1 MWEKTNSNKL
11 QLTSKKTEDVFRLY
25 LDMLFQFT
33 INSDDLVRVSQTYID
48 GIKNSEKLSI
58 EDKNILLISFDT
70 AINSMQL
77 WEEEGLQI

>member
-1 MWEKTNSNKL
+1 MICL
-11 QLTSKKTEDVFRLY
+11 LKKTEDVFRLY

-33 INSDDLVRVSQTYID
+33 INSDGLVRVSQTYID
-48 GIKNSEKLSI
+48 VIKNSEKLSI

>member
-1 MWEKTNSNKL
+1 M